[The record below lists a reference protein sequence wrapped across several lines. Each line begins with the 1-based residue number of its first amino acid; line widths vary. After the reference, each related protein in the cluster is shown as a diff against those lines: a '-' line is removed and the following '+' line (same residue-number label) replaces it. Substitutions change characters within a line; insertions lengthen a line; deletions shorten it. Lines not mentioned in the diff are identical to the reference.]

1 MGRGKKL
8 KFDTSGELIFRYAE
22 SARALLPAK
31 SLPPKFS
38 VSISVS
44 AAADFVAHF
53 SGKHHRDYFL
63 VCPHDR

>member
-1 MGRGKKL
+1 
-8 KFDTSGELIFRYAE
+8 
-22 SARALLPAK
+22 LLPAK